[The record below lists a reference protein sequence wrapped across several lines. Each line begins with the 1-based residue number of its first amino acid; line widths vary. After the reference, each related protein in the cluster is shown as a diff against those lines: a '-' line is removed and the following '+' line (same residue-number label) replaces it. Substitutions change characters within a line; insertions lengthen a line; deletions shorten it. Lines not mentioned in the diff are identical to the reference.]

1 MTNYPNLK
9 DFVHPESKKWVAF
22 LDHLF
27 EKIDDNIERGGRIL
41 ILTLT
46 KKSSEE
52 VTNYLV
58 SRGYKTYYL
67 HSEIE
72 TTDRREIIKK
82 LRKWDIDILV
92 GVNLL
97 REWIDLPEVS
107 LVAILDADKEG
118 FLRSTTA
125 LIQTIGRAARN
136 PDGEVILYGD
146 VFTESMT
153 RAMWETHRRR
163 RIQDA
168 FNLEHGITP
177 EKATSNIKDLETVKT
192 DEDLQQNQFQ
202 KIQDRKNKK
211 KLKRVTKK
219 ERDMILKDLRQQ
231 LDEAVKTRDFEQAVV
246 LRDQIKEISGEE
258 G

>member
-1 MTNYPNLK
+1 MHYPNLQ
-9 DFVHPESKKWVAF
+9 DFVHKDAIKDGEAF

-27 EKIDDNIERGGRIL
+27 TKIDSHIADGGRIL

-52 VTNYLV
+52 VTQYLV

-72 TTDRREIIKK
+72 TTDRWEIIKK
-82 LRKWDIDILV
+82 LRKGDIDILV
-92 GVNLL
+92 WVNLL

-136 PDGEVILYGD
+136 PKWEVILYGD
-146 VFTESMT
+146 VFTESMV
-153 RAMWETHRRR
+153 RSLRETHRRR
-163 RIQDA
+163 RVQHA
-168 FNLEHGITP
+168 FNIEHNITP
-177 EKATSNIKDLETVKT
+177 TQASSNIKDLETVKT
-192 DEDLQQNQFQ
+192 DEDLKQNFST
-202 KIQDRKNKK
+202 IQERKNKK

-219 ERDMILKDLRQQ
+219 EREMILTDLRKQ
-231 LDEAVKTRDFEQAVV
+231 LDEAVSKWDFETAVV
-246 LRDQIKEISGEE
+246 IRNQIQEISWEE